1 MSALILD
8 GNSLTIATLMQCI
21 NNPKT
26 CSVSLADEAVD
37 AINSSRQQIEDW
49 VEAGAVIY
57 GVTTGF
63 GEFANVS
70 IGKDGLAALQEN
82 LILSHAVGSG
92 NWLSRDVV
100 RAMLILR
107 VNALAKGFS
116 GIRLSTV
123 QTLLDM
129 VNNDII
135 PAVPEQGSVGSSG
148 DLIPLSHIALALIG
162 KGRILMPDGSV
173 QPSANVLE
181 EANISPV
188 VLGAKEGLALIN
200 GTQMMTALGAI
211 ATYKAENLV
220 QTADIS
226 GALSLEALRG
236 TDNAFDERLHK
247 ARGQVGQLQS
257 AEQLRKLIR
266 GSAIRESHRT
276 GDGKVQDPYSL
287 RCMPQVHGASRDAI
301 DYVKGIVEIEM
312 NSANDNPLVFAED
325 GEYVE
330 GGNFHGQPM
339 ALALDFL
346 CIAVSELANI
356 AERRTERL
364 VNGSLS
370 GLPRFL
376 TKHGGLHSGLM
387 IAQYNSAALVSE
399 NKVLSHPAAV
409 DSIPTSA
416 NQEDHNS
423 MGSISARKALKI
435 AQNVETV
442 LAIELLTA
450 AQGID
455 FLRPLTSSNALEA
468 VHSAIREVVPFM
480 DEDRE
485 IYPDVETLVQLV
497 QAGTLVEVVES
508 SFEH

>member
-1 MSALILD
+1 MKTLFLD
-8 GNSLTIATLMQCI
+8 GNSLTINDLVY
-21 NNPKT
+21 
-26 CSVSLADEAVD
+26 SVYHPHAVQVELSD
-37 AINSSRQQIEDW
+37 DAISAINSARKQIEDW
-49 VEAGAVIY
+49 VEAGKVIY

-92 NWLSRDVV
+92 NWLPRDVV

-107 VNALAKGFS
+107 VNALAKGCS

-162 KGRILMPDGSV
+162 KGRCLQPDGSV
-173 QPSANVLE
+173 APSKDVLE
-181 EANISPV
+181 KHGITPV
-188 VLGAKEGLALIN
+188 DLGAKEGLALIN
-200 GTQMMTALGAI
+200 GTQMMTAFGAL
-211 ATYKAENLV
+211 ATHKAETLV
-220 QTADIS
+220 RTADIS

-247 ARGQVGQLQS
+247 ARGQKGQLES
-257 AEQLRKLIR
+257 AKHLRSLIG
-266 GSAIRESHRT
+266 GSEIRESHRT

-301 DYVKGIVEIEM
+301 EYVKGIVEIEM

-325 GEYVE
+325 GDYVE
-330 GGNFHGQPM
+330 GGNFHGQPI
-339 ALALDFL
+339 AIALDFL
-346 CIAVSELANI
+346 CIAVSELASI
-356 AERRTERL
+356 SERRTERL

-387 IAQYNSAALVSE
+387 IAQYNSAAIVSE
-399 NKVLSHPAAV
+399 NKVLSHPASV

-423 MGSISARKALKI
+423 MGSISARKAMKI
-435 AQNVETV
+435 ALNVETV
-442 LAIELLTA
+442 IAIELLTA

-455 FLRPLTSSNALEA
+455 FLRPLQSSPALEA
-468 VHSAIREVVPFM
+468 VHAVIRNVVPFM

-485 IYPDVETLVQLV
+485 IYPDVQNITELVRSRSILTAV
-497 QAGTLVEVVES
+497 ADVLST
-508 SFEH
+508 